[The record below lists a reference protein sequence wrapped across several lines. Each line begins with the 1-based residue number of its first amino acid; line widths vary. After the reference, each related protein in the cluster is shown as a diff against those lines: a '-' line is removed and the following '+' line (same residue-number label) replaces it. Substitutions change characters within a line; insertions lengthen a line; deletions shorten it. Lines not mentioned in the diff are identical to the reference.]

1 MDFHIHDLRHTCAA
15 WLISAGVALAE
26 VRDLLGLIGQE
37 AVYALFDALTAQ
49 DGTTGLMTLEQ
60 QLEKGKDARQ
70 LLLEFASYCRSLML
84 FRAAPKLDSP
94 VLASFLGAAT
104 IGTLAVPMAHWKHSP
119 PAVFS
124 IAAVIPMVPGVF
136 AYRTM
141 IGLVQLTGEVGNA
154 YQQALSE
161 TINNGV
167 KAVFILMAL
176 AVGVAL
182 PNIVMRQDSAKQMK
196 IGKRKTAP

>member
-1 MDFHIHDLRHTCAA
+1 MVCEMNWIDIGANLPWFGFAA
-15 WLISAGVALAE
+15 LGFAVLFNVPPRTLVAIWLLAVAGGFVKLIALGLGLGPVMAS
-26 VRDLLGLIGQE
+26 LLG
-37 AVYALFDALTAQ
+37 
-49 DGTTGLMTLEQ
+49 
-60 QLEKGKDARQ
+60 
-70 LLLEFASYCRSLML
+70 AS
-84 FRAAPKLDSP
+84 
-94 VLASFLGAAT
+94 T
-104 IGTLAVPMAHWKHSP
+104 IGVLSIPAAHNKHAPPM
-119 PAVFS
+119 VFS

-182 PNIVMRQDSAKQMK
+182 PNIVMRKESAKEMK

>member
-1 MDFHIHDLRHTCAA
+1 MVYKMNWLDVGASCPWFGFAA
-15 WLISAGVALAE
+15 LGFAVLFNVPPRALVAVWLLAVAGGFVKLVTLGLGLGAVTAS
-26 VRDLLGLIGQE
+26 LLG
-37 AVYALFDALTAQ
+37 
-49 DGTTGLMTLEQ
+49 
-60 QLEKGKDARQ
+60 
-70 LLLEFASYCRSLML
+70 AS
-84 FRAAPKLDSP
+84 
-94 VLASFLGAAT
+94 T
-104 IGTLAVPMAHWKHSP
+104 IGVLSIPAAHNRHAPPM
-119 PAVFS
+119 VFS

-141 IGLVQLTGEVGNA
+141 IGLARLTGVVDSA

-161 TINNGV
+161 TINNGA
-167 KAVFILMAL
+167 KALFILMAL